1 MRLDE
6 ITKEEFLDK
15 LKDPKVAEVNKWAK
29 LIDREIKA
37 RFPGN
42 WTVEVVDPPED
53 FYADKYININFVSDY
68 RPSSATSNK
77 IFNIASDIIAIPS
90 LHDVSFGH
98 MNAYV
103 SDDIQ
108 IDISF
113 GRDDLYKN
121 YSPDELEMHRM
132 KR

>member
-6 ITKEEFLDK
+6 ITKEEFLDT
-15 LKDPKVAEVNKWAK
+15 LKDPEVAEVKKWARD
-29 LIDREIKA
+29 IDKAIKA
-37 RFPGN
+37 KFPGN
-42 WTVEVVDPPED
+42 WTVEVVDPPGD
-53 FYADKYININFVSDY
+53 FYADKHININNTSKY
-68 RPSSATSNK
+68 RPSEATVNK
-77 IFNIASDIIAIPS
+77 IFNIASHIIAIPS

-108 IDISF
+108 IDIAF
-113 GRDDLYKN
+113 GREGLFKY
-121 YSPDELEMHRM
+121 YTPDELEMHRM